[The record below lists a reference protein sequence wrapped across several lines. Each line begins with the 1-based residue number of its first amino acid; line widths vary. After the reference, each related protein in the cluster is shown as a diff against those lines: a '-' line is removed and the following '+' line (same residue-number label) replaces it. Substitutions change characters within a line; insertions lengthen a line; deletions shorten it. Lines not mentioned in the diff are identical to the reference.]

1 MIIKF
6 KGQSWSNFID
16 WFFSCVKIFNQCEW
30 NFSINVSEKFQS
42 MLENFLSMSE
52 NFQSMRGN
60 FLSMSENFQSMLENF
75 PSMWAKNFNQW
86 AENFSRYRKN
96 RHKAIFNDY
105 QSYFFINY
113 TNLIF
118 RTFVHTKTKKRNWK
132 KERFFIVL
140 ITKWL
145 WLFRFLSK
153 GKKQE
158 KGEKRKK
165 SKVCIFLL

>member
-16 WFFSCVKIFNQCEW
+16 WFFSCVKIFNQCERK
-30 NFSINVSEKFQS
+30 FSINVLEKFQS
-42 MLENFLSMSE
+42 MLENFLSMLE

-86 AENFSRYRKN
+86 VIFFGRQRKKCYKTIFSIKQNYSF
-96 RHKAIFNDY
+96 A
-105 QSYFFINY
+105 NY

-118 RTFVHTKTKKRNWK
+118 RTFVHTKNKKEELKKRKIFYSFDNK
-132 KERFFIVL
+132 MIVAFSFFCQKEKSR
-140 ITKWL
+140 K
-145 WLFRFLSK
+145 R
-153 GKKQE
+153 GKT
-158 KGEKRKK
+158 
-165 SKVCIFLL
+165 

>member
-1 MIIKF
+1 MIDFFHAWKF
-6 KGQSWSNFID
+6 SINVSGNFLSMCSEN
-16 WFFSCVKIFNQCEW
+16 FSQCSKIFYQWVKIFNQCVEIFYQW
-30 NFSINVSEKFQS
+30 VKI
-42 MLENFLSMSE
+42 
-52 NFQSMRGN
+52 
-60 FLSMSENFQSMLENF
+60 
-75 PSMWAKNFNQW
+75 FNQW
-86 AENFSRYRKN
+86 AKIFRQCERKISINEWFFSAGNGKKRYKT
-96 RHKAIFNDY
+96 IFSIEQNY
-105 QSYFFINY
+105 SFANY

>member
-1 MIIKF
+1 MVLKV

-30 NFSINVSEKFQS
+30 NFSINVSEK
-42 MLENFLSMSE
+42 
-52 NFQSMRGN
+52 
-60 FLSMSENFQSMLENF
+60 FQSMLENF